1 MEKSATQGRRVDGRH
16 LRSLRTR
23 QLIIEAYL
31 ALLRESPKAPTA
43 AQIAKRAGCSTRS
56 IFERFTDLLALST
69 AAADYVFAQAQALP
83 VVRDPDADRLTR
95 VKSHVETR
103 AQICEQWLPMWRALI
118 HNQNESEIL
127 RVRIGLVYDMIG
139 ERLKLMYGPELST
152 VSTSEQKQL
161 LIALESLTDFESW
174 GRMRERH
181 GLSVE
186 AACAVWINVIDRMLP
201 PTPKASIARP

>member
-1 MEKSATQGRRVDGRH
+1 MDGRL
-16 LRSLRTR
+16 LRSVRTR
-23 QLIIEAYL
+23 QLIIDAYL
-31 ALLRESPKAPTA
+31 ALLRESPQAPTA

-56 IFERFTDLLALST
+56 VFERFADLLTLST
-69 AAADYVFAQAQALP
+69 AAADYIFTQAQALP
-83 VVRDPDADRLTR
+83 FVRDPDADRLTR

-103 AQICEQWLPMWRALI
+103 AVICEQWLPMWRALV

-127 RVRIGLVYDMIG
+127 RARIGFVYDMIG
-139 ERLKLMYGPELST
+139 ERLKLMFGPELSA
-152 VSTSEQKQL
+152 VSAAEQKQL

-186 AACAVWINVIDRMLP
+186 AACAVWINVIDRMMP
-201 PTPKASIARP
+201 PTPKASAQG